1 MTKSNRTLNR
11 IILFVLGLVAI
22 VVGITIG
29 AGVLPAVRDAVDPYV
44 SIPRSLDVPASS
56 LWIVAVACAVVIVLA
71 LVWVFTRGGGG
82 TSVAVRERS
91 GDDAVTI
98 NVALVRDVVDHELK
112 GVRDVVGSKVD
123 VFQVRRQRAARIRVA
138 VRRGG
143 DAVAVLD
150 AVDRAL
156 EVLDRTLGRS
166 VPVLVHLT
174 GGTRSALAKATTRVS

>member
-11 IILFVLGLVAI
+11 IILFVLGIVAVLV
-22 VVGITIG
+22 GLTIG
-29 AGVLPAVRDAVDPYV
+29 AGVLPAVRDAVRPYLELPSSV
-44 SIPRSLDVPASS
+44 DVPAAS

-71 LVWVFTRGGGG
+71 LIWVFTRGGGG
-82 TSVAVRERS
+82 TSIAVRERS

-98 NVALVRDVVDHELK
+98 NVALVRDVVEHELRE
-112 GVRDVVGSKVD
+112 VRDVVNAKVD
-123 VFQVRRQRAARIRVA
+123 VFLVRRQRAARIKVA

-150 AVDRAL
+150 AVDHTLA
-156 EVLDRTLGRS
+156 VLDRTLGRP

-174 GGTRSALAKATTRVS
+174 GGTRSVLAKPSRVG